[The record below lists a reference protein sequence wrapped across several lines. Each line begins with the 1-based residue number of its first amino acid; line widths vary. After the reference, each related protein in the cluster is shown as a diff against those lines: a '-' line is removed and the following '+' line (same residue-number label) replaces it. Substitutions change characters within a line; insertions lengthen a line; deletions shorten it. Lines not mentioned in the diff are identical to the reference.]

1 MKYRLGLDLGVGSI
15 GSAIIELDENNNAK
29 NIIDAGVRIFEVSE
43 GAADRRSKRTAR
55 KNLVR
60 TRKRLQL
67 LAKKLFENQ
76 LWVNKTPKGTDK
88 LCSKSPYKIRYDA
101 INDKLDNPN
110 YIGRA
115 ILHIAKHRGAG
126 FVSAAEEIEDDNKD
140 DEDDNKK
147 NKKEKKKS
155 SYDMMKDHLDK
166 TNSDTIGEFFYKRLQ
181 ESYEKNEKGE
191 KIYPEKR
198 VIRQKTNKD
207 NKCAVD
213 YAIPRYLVKD
223 EFNKIWDKQAQYFP
237 QMQKEGLKKEIYD
250 ILFYEKA
257 PAPYAIG
264 KCIYFR
270 DEDRL
275 LKAHPLSE
283 MRRIY
288 EEVNNIRILTLT
300 GKERLTK
307 DQRDRIIDDVLLK
320 GESAGKNKIREV
332 LGLSRQRGI
341 SLADNR
347 IIKGYLYKQKEFANI
362 SYIQNLSKE
371 ELIKFVEFL
380 AEPKEKP
387 NDKNSRLLN
396 EDKLIA
402 KLKTMFN
409 ITDEKVIGDI
419 LTKLPKGRAMLGIT
433 ATKTILDELKKDV
446 VSQREVTDKLKKK
459 DAHFEAAEEIARSMQ
474 GKSDNLP
481 YYGVI
486 LPTDTQP
493 LPPIIAEYKKKLAET
508 LNGKEKESL
517 LNEINYGK
525 VANPAVH
532 MILNQLRLVV
542 NDIIRIYGKPYDI
555 NIELGRDVGLST
567 KKKQELEKKQKTN
580 KSKNDEAVKH
590 LRENNLPI
598 NRDNIIKYKLW
609 QEQNHTDAYNPTITI
624 PRNFSG
630 FEIEHIIPRK
640 KGGTDTFNNLCLV
653 NSRDNNKKGNMFAY
667 DYFVSTKN
675 QEEIRKILEN
685 ARNLPKEK
693 KWRFEP
699 DAREHFEDFGDD
711 EETTR
716 YLTDTR
722 YVSKLAARYLRGIVN
737 TENDENTIHNRILPI
752 KGGQTAELRKRWNLL
767 GLEYDLMGLNHIVPR
782 YIPCSPYWQEMNT
795 GEIKEG
801 INQPD
806 IDGNWKFFD
815 KTKNKEWMPK
825 PRIDHRHHAMDAIT
839 IACVNRSLIQKL
851 ANEEKINH
859 VETPLP
865 LSTIKSVGEFRRI
878 VVEKLQKINVSHK
891 PNHSKAGQFH
901 EETGKTVLGINPED
915 KKSIITVY
923 SRKISQTIKSIKDL
937 EKLKIP
943 NSIKNEWH
951 KDIETDK
958 IKQEKLFNDFGLYIN
973 TAEQILIAENAKAVS
988 EGKKE
993 IKITEGRIISKAFKI
1008 IQEKKLWKG
1017 DKFREYE
1024 NSSSL
1029 INIERHGVA
1038 YKSGNNHCIDF
1049 YIKDKKVNWEVMKRF
1064 DINQKDFI
1072 PNWKKEGGKI
1082 IWSIQQGDILE
1093 LNTPEEWKKYTDKER
1108 CFAKVK
1114 KFSDGELCID
1124 FISDARMT
1132 SPQNKEIK
1140 YMFVNSLRKGLS
1152 FYTKHKARKVELT
1165 AFGKIKKKHKVLWD
1179 GKKTAA

>member
-1 MKYRLGLDLGVGSI
+1 M
-15 GSAIIELDENNNAK
+15 
-29 NIIDAGVRIFEVSE
+29 
-43 GAADRRSKRTAR
+43 
-55 KNLVR
+55 
-60 TRKRLQL
+60 
-67 LAKKLFENQ
+67 AKKLFENQ

-525 VANPAVH
+525 VANPA
-532 MILNQLRLVV
+532 
-542 NDIIRIYGKPYDI
+542 G
-555 NIELGRDVGLST
+555 
-567 KKKQELEKKQKTN
+567 
-580 KSKNDEAVKH
+580 
-590 LRENNLPI
+590 
-598 NRDNIIKYKLW
+598 
-609 QEQNHTDAYNPTITI
+609 
-624 PRNFSG
+624 
-630 FEIEHIIPRK
+630 
-640 KGGTDTFNNLCLV
+640 
-653 NSRDNNKKGNMFAY
+653 
-667 DYFVSTKN
+667 
-675 QEEIRKILEN
+675 
-685 ARNLPKEK
+685 
-693 KWRFEP
+693 
-699 DAREHFEDFGDD
+699 
-711 EETTR
+711 
-716 YLTDTR
+716 
-722 YVSKLAARYLRGIVN
+722 
-737 TENDENTIHNRILPI
+737 
-752 KGGQTAELRKRWNLL
+752 
-767 GLEYDLMGLNHIVPR
+767 
-782 YIPCSPYWQEMNT
+782 
-795 GEIKEG
+795 
-801 INQPD
+801 
-806 IDGNWKFFD
+806 
-815 KTKNKEWMPK
+815 
-825 PRIDHRHHAMDAIT
+825 
-839 IACVNRSLIQKL
+839 
-851 ANEEKINH
+851 
-859 VETPLP
+859 
-865 LSTIKSVGEFRRI
+865 
-878 VVEKLQKINVSHK
+878 
-891 PNHSKAGQFH
+891 
-901 EETGKTVLGINPED
+901 
-915 KKSIITVY
+915 IIT
-923 SRKISQTIKSIKDL
+923 
-937 EKLKIP
+937 
-943 NSIKNEWH
+943 
-951 KDIETDK
+951 
-958 IKQEKLFNDFGLYIN
+958 
-973 TAEQILIAENAKAVS
+973 
-988 EGKKE
+988 
-993 IKITEGRIISKAFKI
+993 
-1008 IQEKKLWKG
+1008 
-1017 DKFREYE
+1017 
-1024 NSSSL
+1024 
-1029 INIERHGVA
+1029 
-1038 YKSGNNHCIDF
+1038 
-1049 YIKDKKVNWEVMKRF
+1049 
-1064 DINQKDFI
+1064 
-1072 PNWKKEGGKI
+1072 
-1082 IWSIQQGDILE
+1082 
-1093 LNTPEEWKKYTDKER
+1093 
-1108 CFAKVK
+1108 
-1114 KFSDGELCID
+1114 
-1124 FISDARMT
+1124 
-1132 SPQNKEIK
+1132 
-1140 YMFVNSLRKGLS
+1140 
-1152 FYTKHKARKVELT
+1152 
-1165 AFGKIKKKHKVLWD
+1165 
-1179 GKKTAA
+1179 